1 MFNQSKA
8 IVLHSIKYGET
19 SLIVNCFL
27 YDLGVKSFMI
37 KGVLNSKN
45 KKFSK
50 SYFLPLSIIY
60 ITYSIKINKD
70 LGYITEAYPAQIYTS
85 LHTDLFKS
93 SVIVF
98 ISELLNSVLKES
110 PGSSQ
115 NLFQYLEYSLTL
127 FDKSNKMSNFH
138 LKVLIDLTK
147 FIGFYP
153 NIKEES
159 HAFFDLNSGTSSGVK
174 PSKDYIQNPELKK
187 FKELLG
193 TTFEDLNTMKL
204 NDLLRAKMLSIM
216 IDYYSIHLQ
225 MFNSPKSIHVFNE
238 VFK

>member
-27 YDLGVKSFMI
+27 YDLGLKSFMI

-50 SYFLPLSIIY
+50 SYFLPLSIIC
-60 ITYSIKINKD
+60 ITYSIKTNKD
-70 LGYITEAYPAQIYTS
+70 LGYITEAKPAQIYTS
-85 LHTDLFKS
+85 LHIDLFKS
-93 SVIVF
+93 SVVVF
-98 ISELLNSVLKES
+98 IGELLNSVLKES
-110 PGSSQ
+110 PGSNQ
-115 NLFQYLEYSLTL
+115 KLFQYLEYSLTW
-127 FDKSNKMSNFH
+127 FDRSNKVSNFH

-159 HAFFDLNSGTSSGVK
+159 HAFFDLNSGTSLEVK
-174 PSKDYIQNPELKK
+174 PSKYYIKNLELKK

-193 TTFEDLNTMKL
+193 MTFEDLNTMKL
-204 NDLLRAKMLSIM
+204 NNVLKAKMLSIM
-216 IDYYSIHLQ
+216 IDYYSLHLQ
-225 MFNSPKSIHVFNE
+225 MFKSPKSIHVFNE

>member
-1 MFNQSKA
+1 
-8 IVLHSIKYGET
+8 
-19 SLIVNCFL
+19 
-27 YDLGVKSFMI
+27 MI

-70 LGYITEAYPAQIYTS
+70 LGYITEAKPAQIYTS

-115 NLFQYLEYSLTL
+115 TLFQYLEYSLTW
-127 FDKSNKMSNFH
+127 FDRSNKLSNFH

-159 HAFFDLNSGTSSGVK
+159 HAFFDLNSGTSLEVK
-174 PSKDYIQNPELKK
+174 PSKYYIKNLELKK

-193 TTFEDLNTMKL
+193 MTFEDLNTMKL
-204 NDLLRAKMLSIM
+204 NNVLKAKMLGLM
-216 IDYYSIHLQ
+216 IDYYSLHLQ
-225 MFNSPKSIHVFNE
+225 TFKSPKSIHVFNE

>member
-27 YDLGVKSFMI
+27 YDLGLKSFII

-50 SYFLPLSIIY
+50 SYFLPLSILC
-60 ITYSIKINKD
+60 ITYSIKTNKD
-70 LGYITEAYPAQIYTS
+70 LGYITEAKPAQIYTS
-85 LHTDLFKS
+85 LHIDLFKS
-93 SVIVF
+93 SVVVF
-98 ISELLNSVLKES
+98 IGELLNSVLKES
-110 PGSSQ
+110 PGSNQ
-115 NLFQYLEYSLTL
+115 KLFQYLEYSLTW
-127 FDKSNKMSNFH
+127 FDRSNKVSNFH

-159 HAFFDLNSGTSSGVK
+159 HAFFDLNSGTSLEVK
-174 PSKDYIQNPELKK
+174 PSKYYIQNLELKK

-193 TTFEDLNTMKL
+193 MTFEDLNTMKL
-204 NDLLRAKMLSIM
+204 NNVLKAKMLSIM
-216 IDYYSIHLQ
+216 IDYYSLHLQ
-225 MFNSPKSIHVFNE
+225 MFKSPKSIHVFNE